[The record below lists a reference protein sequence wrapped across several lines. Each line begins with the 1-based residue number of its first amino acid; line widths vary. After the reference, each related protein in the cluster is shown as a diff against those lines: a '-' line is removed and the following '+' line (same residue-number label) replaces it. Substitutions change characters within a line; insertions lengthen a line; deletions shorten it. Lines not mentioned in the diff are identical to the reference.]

1 MLVHDFA
8 LVTLPGA
15 DMTQAMHRR
24 GPDLLAESVAAA
36 LDVPRGPAPFRLQT
50 GALVAS
56 SQATVLPFAL
66 HLEQPL
72 ELRRPAFQDLQ
83 GDLEFFELEPR
94 CCQLRVLASY
104 GRGDAFAPSRVD
116 HARVETTVR
125 TMLSHLV
132 RALEA
137 EASRACHG

>member
-15 DMTQAMHRR
+15 DMAEAMQRR
-24 GPDLLAESVAAA
+24 GRDLLAGSVAAA
-36 LDVPRGPAPFRLQT
+36 LHGPDGPAPFRLQT
-50 GALVAS
+50 GGLLSS
-56 SQATVLPFAL
+56 SQSTVLPFTL
-66 HLEQPL
+66 HLERQ
-72 ELRRPAFQDLQ
+72 RSAFRQLQ

-94 CCQLRVLASY
+94 CCQLRLLASY
-104 GRGDAFAPSRVD
+104 GRLDPFAPTRVD

-125 TMLSHLV
+125 TMLNHLV

-137 EASRACHG
+137 EAARSCHG